1 MENRRKFGSRNYIDR
16 RTQISVV
23 AVQVTPI
30 SEESSGPCR
39 SNFSLTWEISRR
51 HCAVWCNLQPAAEP
65 RGLFTILQMMA
76 RDAVRSSVSVVP
88 RRTQIG
94 FKWLIGSTTFG
105 TAFESFHFI
114 YRAFLEM
121 LKAPIPNASDG
132 TQSHSLFLGNLSMF
146 INEDDIEVL
155 FNQYSGGTPL
165 VGNKKMEA
173 KIIRTEKGM
182 SLGYGFINMRSEA
195 EAEAAM
201 KALNGRQFHGRPLQ
215 INWAV
220 RNIKKTAPSTE
231 QDLAVINS
239 VHVKFS
245 TLNVSL
251 IVAIHFTQ
259 PCCKNYH
266 LILVSSFLQL
276 QRGHLVTEETLHHHF
291 ARYGNVT
298 DVFVKYSCFNKVC
311 HTWFAC
317 NWLQFLASCAWKPSQ
332 PFHNS

>member
-1 MENRRKFGSRNYIDR
+1 LE
-16 RTQISVV
+16 
-23 AVQVTPI
+23 P
-30 SEESSGPCR
+30 P
-39 SNFSLTWEISRR
+39 L
-51 HCAVWCNLQPAAEP
+51 NL
-65 RGLFTILQMMA
+65 
-76 RDAVRSSVSVVP
+76 
-88 RRTQIG
+88 
-94 FKWLIGSTTFG
+94 
-105 TAFESFHFI
+105 FI
-114 YRAFLEM
+114 FINRAFLEM

-245 TLNVSL
+245 TLNVRQSL
-251 IVAIHFTQ
+251 QYASSKPVANIYIIIINLF
-259 PCCKNYH
+259 
-266 LILVSSFLQL
+266 F
-276 QRGHLVTEETLHHHF
+276 
-291 ARYGNVT
+291 
-298 DVFVKYSCFNKVC
+298 
-311 HTWFAC
+311 
-317 NWLQFLASCAWKPSQ
+317 
-332 PFHNS
+332 